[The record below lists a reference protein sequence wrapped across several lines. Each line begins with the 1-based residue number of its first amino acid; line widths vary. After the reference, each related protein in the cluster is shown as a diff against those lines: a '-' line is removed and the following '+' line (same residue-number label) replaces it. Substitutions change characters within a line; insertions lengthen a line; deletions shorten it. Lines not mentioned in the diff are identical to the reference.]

1 MTFLDTNVCLDLIA
15 NREPWHSDARRLV
28 GLHIQW
34 SVPMG
39 ISVVSIP
46 VLAYLI
52 GRHHRDVKAER
63 VLADLTSFISIL
75 DVKRIMAER
84 AIAMGWADI
93 EDALQHECAVGNQ
106 ANCII
111 TRNKPDF
118 DLSTIPVLTAGEW
131 LREVAG

>member
-15 NREPWHSDARRLV
+15 NREPWHSDARRMV
-28 GLHIQW
+28 SLHIQW
-34 SVPMG
+34 SVPLG
-39 ISVVSIP
+39 FSVVSIP

-52 GRHHRDVKAER
+52 GRYHRDVDAER
-63 VLADLTSFISIL
+63 VLADLASFISIL
-75 DVKRIMAER
+75 DVKRSMAER

-106 ANCII
+106 SNCII

-118 DLSTIPVLTAGEW
+118 VLSTIPVLTAGEW
-131 LREVAG
+131 LKEFAG